1 MSCRAVM
8 AACASLASVPTT
20 EARHGPWSS
29 ICDTARRHENAEPG
43 PSEEP
48 DSRHG
53 FDVIIVVCAASLCLS
68 SLQAWRLPH
77 GPRIRHLRP
86 FRHRCHQ
93 AGRRFGPHSEG
104 LRVAESNEKV
114 TADGLRL
121 NFSIQV
127 YGQSPRIE
135 VLKGVDLFN
144 GGVPGTAPSHNQMI
158 EFWTPAI
165 YRTPGLP
172 ISALAFWAAQQF
184 WEKSKKSR
192 CEEEIANY
200 RALIMQGVNVAAP
213 RCTQ

>member
-1 MSCRAVM
+1 MLVLAGLALPAM
-8 AACASLASVPTT
+8 AQDPQPPPVPAIDATKLGVDLA
-20 EARHGPWSS
+20 
-29 ICDTARRHENAEPG
+29 
-43 PSEEP
+43 
-48 DSRHG
+48 
-53 FDVIIVVCAASLCLS
+53 
-68 SLQAWRLPH
+68 
-77 GPRIRHLRP
+77 RI
-86 FRHRCHQ
+86 Q
-93 AGRRFGPHSEG
+93 KG

-135 VLKGVDLFN
+135 ILRGVDLFN

-172 ISALAFWAAQQF
+172 ISALAFWAAQQI